1 MHYSLMG
8 KMRLP
13 FIDSD
18 LLFRGALEGRFDFIY
33 WLNHRVQNKTYEE
46 KIQVTP
52 TFTNRVKPV

>member
-18 LLFRGALEGRFDFIY
+18 LLFRGALEGRFDCLFID
-33 WLNHRVQNKTYEE
+33 LITGS
-46 KIQVTP
+46 KIRHTKKKYKSLPHLQIQ
-52 TFTNRVKPV
+52 